1 LNASST
7 PSFAVPPGD
16 GHGGET
22 MESKSTEAIKEKLDE
37 AIKILESGLAFA
49 SIRTWGETE
58 KRIREAIA
66 IVKEARD

>member
-1 LNASST
+1 M
-7 PSFAVPPGD
+7 D
-16 GHGGET
+16 
-22 MESKSTEAIKEKLDE
+22 SKSTEAIKEKLDD

-66 IVKEARD
+66 ILKDARD